1 VCAKRA
7 MSTNILLIPAPVVT
21 FSLGTNLMIPCTT
34 PSPVAGRRKR
44 GSVFLPRE
52 NTKDVQEINRSLA
65 DLGEGNTES
74 VFDQK
79 KEIDVLWKKLLV
91 SIPRITKNTP
101 KKAPSNNFS
110 KSQPGL
116 LGSMTV
122 TDPAD
127 KSREPTSEI
136 SFSVSD
142 VSDSQSEKSAP

>member
-1 VCAKRA
+1 MCAERPK
-7 MSTNILLIPAPVVT
+7 STNILPIPAPVVT
-21 FSLGTNLMIPCTT
+21 FSLGTNLMIPCAS

-44 GSVFLPRE
+44 GSVFFPRE
-52 NTKDVQEINRSLA
+52 NTKEVQEINRSLA

-79 KEIDVLWKKLLV
+79 KEIDELWKKLLV
-91 SIPRITKNTP
+91 SVPGVMKNTP

-116 LGSMTV
+116 LGSMIV
-122 TDPAD
+122 TGPAEI
-127 KSREPTSEI
+127 SPGPTSEI